1 MNPNKITVKDRLK
14 ELRGGVTQ
22 ADFAKKFDVVA
33 VTISQIENGKQN
45 PSWDLAIRIC
55 EAYNCSMDW
64 LQGRSD
70 IQNIQQLSYDSYK
83 EKYHE
88 QVEKNT
94 FLMEKIIKLQDD
106 LLQLNYEKNAAERNF
121 KKDSE
126 KDLGIELASA

>member
-45 PSWDLAIRIC
+45 PSWDLALRIC

-88 QVEKNT
+88 QVERNSL
-94 FLMEKIIKLQDD
+94 LMEKIIKLQDD
-106 LLQLNYEKNAAERNF
+106 LLKLSYEKNATERNF
-121 KKDSE
+121 KKDTE
-126 KDLGIELASA
+126 RDLAVEFVSS

>member
-1 MNPNKITVKDRLK
+1 MIPNKITVKDRLK
-14 ELRGGVTQ
+14 ELRGGLTQ

-45 PSWDLAIRIC
+45 PSWELALRIC

-88 QVEKNT
+88 QVEKNS
-94 FLMEKIIKLQDD
+94 FLMEKIINLQDN
-106 LLQLNYEKNAAERNF
+106 LLRFMYEKNAAERSF
-121 KKDSE
+121 E
-126 KDLGIELASA
+126 KDTERDLVV

>member
-1 MNPNKITVKDRLK
+1 MIPNKITVKDRLK
-14 ELRGGVTQ
+14 ELRGGLTQ

-45 PSWDLAIRIC
+45 PSWELALRIC

-88 QVEKNT
+88 QVEKNS
-94 FLMEKIIKLQDD
+94 FLLEKIIKLQDE
-106 LLQLNYEKNAAERNF
+106 LLKFSYEKNIEKSL
-121 KKDSE
+121 KKD
-126 KDLGIELASA
+126 IETDFGVELVYE

>member
-1 MNPNKITVKDRLK
+1 MNPNKITIKDRLR

-45 PSWDLAIRIC
+45 PSWELALRIC

-106 LLQLNYEKNAAERNF
+106 LLRFSYEKNASERSF
-121 KKDSE
+121 KKDIE
-126 KDLGIELASA
+126 RNLAVELASL

>member
-1 MNPNKITVKDRLK
+1 MNPNKVTVKDRLK

-45 PSWDLAIRIC
+45 PSWDLALRIC
-55 EAYNCSMDW
+55 EAYHCSMDW

-70 IQNIQQLSYDSYK
+70 IQNIQQLSFDSYK

-106 LLQLNYEKNAAERNF
+106 LLQLNYEKNAAERSF
-121 KKDSE
+121 KKDTE
-126 KDLGIELASA
+126 RDLGIELISA

>member
-1 MNPNKITVKDRLK
+1 MIPNNTNVKDRLK
-14 ELRGGVTQ
+14 ELRGELTQ
-22 ADFAKKFDVVA
+22 AAFAEKFGVVA

-70 IQNIQQLSYDSYK
+70 IQNIKQLSYDSYK

-88 QVEKNT
+88 QVEKNS
-94 FLMEKIIKLQDD
+94 FLMEKIINLQDD
-106 LLQLNYEKNAAERNF
+106 LLRFMYEKNAAERSF
-121 KKDSE
+121 KKDTE
-126 KDLGIELASA
+126 RDLAIELVSV

>member
-1 MNPNKITVKDRLK
+1 MNPNKITVKDRLR

-70 IQNIQQLSYDSYK
+70 IQNIKQLSYDSYK

-106 LLQLNYEKNAAERNF
+106 LLRFNYEKNAAERNF
-121 KKDSE
+121 KKDTE
-126 KDLGIELASA
+126 RDLAIELVSA

>member
-1 MNPNKITVKDRLK
+1 MNPNKITVKDRLR

-45 PSWDLAIRIC
+45 PSWELALRIC

-106 LLQLNYEKNAAERNF
+106 LLKFSYEKNAAERSF
-121 KKDSE
+121 KKDTE
-126 KDLGIELASA
+126 RDLALEFVSA